1 MATIK
6 NNALKLPDTFYSANG
21 KTCIR
26 KIQEKKEEKLP
37 KAAHLS
43 FPYRDSIVK
52 ECFQYE
58 LNFLHHSPM
67 AEKCTIKKI
76 RFTK

>member
-26 KIQEKKEEKLP
+26 KIQERKEEKFP
-37 KAAHLS
+37 KAA
-43 FPYRDSIVK
+43 
-52 ECFQYE
+52 
-58 LNFLHHSPM
+58 N
-67 AEKCTIKKI
+67 
-76 RFTK
+76 

>member
-58 LNFLHHSPM
+58 VI
-67 AEKCTIKKI
+67 E
-76 RFTK
+76 FTSSFTNGGKMYH